1 MRSLRFGFILALLIA
16 FFPASGRAQTTD
28 DISEMDQ
35 WVKDTQN
42 QGTLPPGTKITM
54 ANWQQFK
61 NFMPLGMQKFFEGTY
76 GWKMPADVE
85 IDVGPTHMGNVTK
98 NYIEATEK
106 YGSQD
111 TVTVLPNGH
120 MQINNYQGGLVF
132 PNPQEPHKGYK
143 ILANLFFDYIPALY
157 VNTPNNYGSAWVQD
171 RF

>member
-54 ANWQQFK
+54 ANWQQYK

-106 YGSQD
+106 YGAQD

-120 MQINNYQGGLVF
+120 MQLIWQRVTNRL
-132 PNPQEPHKGYK
+132 
-143 ILANLFFDYIPALY
+143 
-157 VNTPNNYGSAWVQD
+157 GSRRRWKASA
-171 RF
+171 